1 MVSPI
6 PANNLLQSYVATK
19 TKPDTKTSALP
30 QPVVDAAAQQSSES
44 TKVSFSPAAQEKLKR
59 NLSLNTYQ
67 HQMSEA
73 KKARA
78 RERAA
83 EIKQRVD
90 ELKRLV
96 SLLGALAPKALLR
109 ELKQLANEL
118 KSTANELKEGWG
130 GSAGTAIGG
139 SLTGTEPESTTA
151 LSEPFEESTTDN
163 TGAEQQD
170 TAQAADEATSGEDEQ
185 APDEEKAAQSDASTA
200 TSLSQQTEK
209 EQSQQQRREDQ
220 RLLQETAQELQSLF
234 NRLKALLRTEDNDKE
249 TQKQLGE
256 IEKLLT
262 DTHTI
267 ANELTSGIEASM
279 PEVNIAISV

>member
-6 PANNLLQSYVATK
+6 PSNNLLQSYVVNK
-19 TKPDTKTSALP
+19 TKPDTTMSALA
-30 QPVVDAAAQQSSES
+30 QPVVNAAEQQSSES
-44 TKVSFSPAAQEKLKR
+44 AKVSFSPAAQEKLK
-59 NLSLNTYQ
+59 LSLNPYQ

-73 KKARA
+73 KKNRA

-109 ELKQLANEL
+109 ELKQLASEL

-130 GSAGTAIGG
+130 GSAGTALGG
-139 SLTGTEPESTTA
+139 SLTGTEPETTVA
-151 LSEPFEESTTDN
+151 PSEQFEESTTDNTSAEN

-170 TAQAADEATSGEDEQ
+170 TAQTTDAAAPGEDET
-185 APDEEKAAQSDASTA
+185 AQSDASTA
-200 TSLSQQTEK
+200 TSLPQQTEK
-209 EQSQQQRREDQ
+209 EQSQKQRREDQ

-234 NRLKALLRTEDNDKE
+234 NRLKALLRKEDNDKE

-262 DTHTI
+262 DTNTI
-267 ANELTSGIEASM
+267 ANDLTSGIDLSM
-279 PEVNIAISV
+279 PDVNIAITV